1 MKFFTGLA
9 LVVITPTFLDS
20 EIPDCHRQLYPRRSR
35 YQTVTLEASQEMAS
49 RASLRPLLR
58 PDPKRMLGTL
68 SFSAAAGATIRASQ
82 LLPLNPALKPVQS
95 SSTFWSFH
103 RLLQLP
109 HGRNFHSATPLSS
122 HPSSNNGNPPR
133 PSSADT
139 GDSIPIAMPPPEG
152 TGEPAAPIDPPA
164 SSPSAEPSE
173 QPSELEQKGTSSETS
188 PHQEQQQQQQQQQ
201 QSSPAADEPTP
212 STSPDPSSDAKSPT
226 QPLTAR
232 LTNAIDN
239 LQTRLLAGQQTLN
252 DLTGYS
258 SIEQIKHQNAEL
270 ETQLAAAQDHLRHAR
285 QAYKTA
291 HSARASTQREV
302 TTLLARKDGWSP
314 LDLERFTTLYRQ
326 DHQLETEA
334 QRAARELTEA
344 EDDEARLSAA
354 LTNGIMRRYHE
365 EQVWSDRIRR
375 ASTWGTWGLMGV
387 NILLFLV
394 LQFVAEPWRRR
405 RLVRSIAEGEKPMM
419 DEVKQELEAVRGA
432 LAAFEKSTAAAAAAA
447 VQATPAAEPAL
458 SSAQAFVDQVE
469 VVGTAPD
476 EVVVIAGTDPEPT
489 SPPPQPWT
497 EVIVDPKLWGPVLS
511 DLYSERR
518 IDLTMREVSIIAL
531 EGALA
536 GAVIFA
542 GAFALLVR
550 N

>member
-1 MKFFTGLA
+1 GRRARWLRLKYIGRNSLSREAQTA
-9 LVVITPTFLDS
+9 TATANCNVAKSRPPTA
-20 EIPDCHRQLYPRRSR
+20 I
-35 YQTVTLEASQEMAS
+35 LEASQEMAS

-58 PDPKRMLGTL
+58 PGPKRMLGTL
-68 SFSAAAGATIRASQ
+68 SFSAAAGATIRTTP
-82 LLPLNPALKPVQS
+82 LLPLKTARKLLQPS
-95 SSTFWSFH
+95 SACWSCH

-109 HGRNFHSATPLSS
+109 CARSFHSGAPLSS
-122 HPSSNNGNPPR
+122 HPTSNNGNPPR

-152 TGEPAAPIDPPA
+152 FGESAAPISSSSGPSSA
-164 SSPSAEPSE
+164 SPSE
-173 QPSELEQKGTSSETS
+173 QPSEPEQKATSSETS
-188 PHQEQQQQQQQQQ
+188 PNQEQQQQQA
-201 QSSPAADEPTP
+201 PATDEPTP
-212 STSPDPSSDAKSPT
+212 STSPDPSSTDAKSPP

-258 SIEQIKHQNAEL
+258 TIEQIKQQNAEL
-270 ETQLAAAQDHLRHAR
+270 EKQLAAAQAHLRHAR

-419 DEVKQELEAVRGA
+419 DEVKHELEAVRGA
-432 LAAFEKSTAAAAAAA
+432 LAAFEKSAAAAAA
-447 VQATPAAEPAL
+447 VQSTSVVDPAL
-458 SSAQAFVDQVE
+458 SSVQAAADQAE
-469 VVGTAPD
+469 VVGTTS
-476 EVVVIAGTDPEPT
+476 EEIVVTAGTGPEPV
-489 SPPPQPWT
+489 SPPAQPWT
-497 EVIVDPKLWGPVLS
+497 EVIVDPKLWGPALS

-550 N
+550 S

>member
-1 MKFFTGLA
+1 
-9 LVVITPTFLDS
+9 
-20 EIPDCHRQLYPRRSR
+20 
-35 YQTVTLEASQEMAS
+35 MAS

-58 PDPKRMLGTL
+58 PGPKRMLGTL
-68 SFSAAAGATIRASQ
+68 SFSAAAGAIIPTSSIS
-82 LLPLNPALKPVQS
+82 LLLSNPALKPVRS
-95 SSTFWSFH
+95 FPTCWSYHKLLLLPCARSFH
-103 RLLQLP
+103 S
-109 HGRNFHSATPLSS
+109 GTPLSS
-122 HPSSNNGNPPR
+122 TPNSNNGNPSR

-152 TGEPAAPIDPPA
+152 TGESTAPI
-164 SSPSAEPSE
+164 SSPPEPPSAPPSE
-173 QPSELEQKGTSSETS
+173 QSIETESKSTSSES
-188 PHQEQQQQQQQQQ
+188 SNQEQQQEQP
-201 QSSPAADEPTP
+201 SPTTDEPTP
-212 STSPDPSSDAKSPT
+212 STSANQSTDAKNPT

-232 LTNAIDN
+232 ITNAIDN

-270 ETQLAAAQDHLRHAR
+270 EKQLAAAQAHLRHAR

-419 DEVKQELEAVRGA
+419 DEVRHELEAVRGA
-432 LAAFEKSTAAAAAAA
+432 LAAFEKTTAAAAAAA
-447 VQATPAAEPAL
+447 EAAPAAEPAAL
-458 SSAQAFVDQVE
+458 TSAQAVADQVQ
-469 VVGTAPD
+469 VVGTTPD
-476 EVVVIAGTDPEPT
+476 EVVVTAGTAPEPT
-489 SPPPQPWT
+489 SRPTQPWA

>member
-1 MKFFTGLA
+1 
-9 LVVITPTFLDS
+9 
-20 EIPDCHRQLYPRRSR
+20 
-35 YQTVTLEASQEMAS
+35 MAS

-58 PDPKRMLGTL
+58 PGPKRMLGTL
-68 SFSAAAGATIRASQ
+68 SFSAAPGATIRASQ
-82 LLPLNPALKPVQS
+82 LLPSNPAIKPVRP
-95 SSTFWSFH
+95 SSTCWSCC
-103 RLLQLP
+103 RLLQP
-109 HGRNFHSATPLSS
+109 PYGRNYHSGTPLSS
-122 HPSSNNGNPPR
+122 HPISNNGNPPR
-133 PSSADT
+133 PSPADT
-139 GDSIPIAMPPPEG
+139 GDSIPIAMPPPQE
-152 TGEPAAPIDPPA
+152 TGESTAPI
-164 SSPSAEPSE
+164 SSPPKPPPSATSE
-173 QPSELEQKGTSSETS
+173 QPSEPEQKGPSSETS
-188 PHQEQQQQQQQQQ
+188 PNQDQEQQP
-201 QSSPAADEPTP
+201 SPAAEEPTP
-212 STSPDPSSDAKSPT
+212 STSPNPSTDAENPT
-226 QPLTAR
+226 QPLTTR

-270 ETQLAAAQDHLRHAR
+270 EKQLAAAQDHLRHAR

-334 QRAARELTEA
+334 QSAARELTEA

-447 VQATPAAEPAL
+447 AAQATPAAETAIPSVGAV
-458 SSAQAFVDQVE
+458 ADQVD
-469 VVGTAPD
+469 VIGTTPD
-476 EVVVIAGTDPEPT
+476 EVVLTAGTDAEPI
-489 SPPPQPWT
+489 SPPPQPWA